1 MHMLIYRL
9 MSDNESHVFSFASAT
24 FAYKFLVKLQSKPIW
39 WSLWEIGEEIGKD
52 GQLEHI
58 FVDSEGI
65 S

>member
-9 MSDNESHVFSFASAT
+9 MEDNDSRVFMFGSAE
-24 FAYKFLVKLQSKPIW
+24 FAYKFLIHLQSKPIW
-39 WSLWEIGEEIGKD
+39 WSLWRIGGELDKT
-52 GQLEHI
+52 GQYEQI